1 MARMH
6 TRKHGKSKSRK
17 PVVEIGS
24 VPEGL
29 TLSKEEVKK
38 IILDYAKQ
46 NMPEQL
52 IGQKLK
58 DEHKVPYVKQLFGKK
73 LTEVLAEEGAS
84 RELPQDLLYL
94 MKKAVVIRN
103 HLASNHKDTYN
114 RIRLGRIE
122 SKIWR
127 LVKYY
132 KRTGVLPESWK
143 YDHEKAALLVK
154 GI

>member
-17 PVVEIGS
+17 PAVEIGS
-24 VPEGL
+24 MPQGL
-29 TLSKEEVKK
+29 AMSKDEVRK
-38 IILDYAKQ
+38 IIVSYAKQ

-58 DEHKVPYVKQLFGKK
+58 DEHKVLYLKQLFGKR
-73 LTEVLAEEGAS
+73 LTKVLEEEGVR
-84 RELPQDLLYL
+84 REIPQDLLYL
-94 MKKAVVIRN
+94 LKKAVVIRN
-103 HLASNHKDTYN
+103 HLAANHKDTYN
-114 RIRLGRIE
+114 RIRLSRVE

-127 LVKYY
+127 LTKYY
-132 KRTGVLPESWK
+132 KRKGVLPESWR